1 MMRQAEVWCAIC
13 HWRTRFCH
21 LSSCLYRNFRDATP
35 TPMASASNPS
45 AWTCSHSTPQDCS
58 PSAATAT
65 ITSYGRL
72 VIGVRRAWRRPSV
85 GATSGPTKRE
95 HGPAEEAGRRG
106 QARPKSTY
114 PLCIS
119 FGHSSS
125 RGVAAGL
132 SGPVLCLIF
141 TSPMLPWTNKSI
153 YHNMHSTKHALNKE
167 ETNKKG
173 D

>member
-21 LSSCLYRNFRDATP
+21 LSSCLYRNFRDATR

-114 PLCIS
+114 PL
-119 FGHSSS
+119 SSLHLLRAQLKPRCGGGAQRARS
-125 RGVAAGL
+125 L
-132 SGPVLCLIF
+132 FHL
-141 TSPMLPWTNKSI
+141 
-153 YHNMHSTKHALNKE
+153 Y
-167 ETNKKG
+167 
-173 D
+173 